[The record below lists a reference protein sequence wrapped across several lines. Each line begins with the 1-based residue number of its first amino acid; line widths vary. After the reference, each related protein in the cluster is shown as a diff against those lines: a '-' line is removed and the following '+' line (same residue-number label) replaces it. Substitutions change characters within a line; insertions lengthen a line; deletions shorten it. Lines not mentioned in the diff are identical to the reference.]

1 MHRERHLPL
10 PVHVRLCLR
19 GIECIRADDMT
30 GRRKVASC
38 RLIRPVR
45 YGLLSTGGNRRMQG
59 IEVRAG
65 KFALIKGMNPAT
77 GRAPAVGADD
87 ILSWMPFVF
96 LSCVVIF
103 WIAVSGGPAC
113 FAARAARQP
122 VSGALCFRMG
132 STALRPVRRDIPF
145 VPPQGGFA
153 AADRKR
159 FGCTAIFSLIC
170 VIFGAVYVMFDGS

>member
-65 KFALIKGMNPAT
+65 KFALIKGMNLPPT
-77 GRAPAVGADD
+77 RPAVGADD
-87 ILSWMPFVF
+87 YCRGCVRLFV
-96 LSCVVIF
+96 S
-103 WIAVSGGPAC
+103 VSHFCSGLGGRR
-113 FAARAARQP
+113 FAAGARARTD
-122 VSGALCFRMG
+122 ALCFRMAVPR
-132 STALRPVRRDIPF
+132 SVLVRRDIPF

>member
-65 KFALIKGMNPAT
+65 KFALIKGMNLPRDAPRRLVPMT
-77 GRAPAVGADD
+77 YCRGCRSSFCHASSSFGYRSRGGRHVSLPGQPGSPYRVHCAFGWAVPRSVLCGG
-87 ILSWMPFVF
+87 ISRSFRRR
-96 LSCVVIF
+96 
-103 WIAVSGGPAC
+103 AVS
-113 FAARAARQP
+113 
-122 VSGALCFRMG
+122 
-132 STALRPVRRDIPF
+132 
-145 VPPQGGFA
+145 PPQTGNG
-153 AADRKR
+153 
-159 FGCTAIFSLIC
+159 S
-170 VIFGAVYVMFDGS
+170 AVPLSFH

>member
-1 MHRERHLPL
+1 MPL

-30 GRRKVASC
+30 GRRKAASC

-45 YGLLSTGGNRRMQG
+45 YGLLSSGGNRRMQG
-59 IEVRAG
+59 IEVRVG
-65 KFALIKGMNPAT
+65 KFALIKGMNLPPDAPRRLVPMT
-77 GRAPAVGADD
+77 YCRGCRSSFCHAFWVAGRG
-87 ILSWMPFVF
+87 
-96 LSCVVIF
+96 
-103 WIAVSGGPAC
+103 GGPAC